1 MTEKRPWGMR
11 DWSLAITLVLGAISL
26 LTTLLSF
33 MGRGAEKANGWVDG
47 RARVVADETAR
58 KVVHDSLS
66 AHRYDRR
73 PHRRR

>member
-1 MTEKRPWGMR
+1 MTEERLWGVR
-11 DWSLAITLVLGAISL
+11 DWSLAVTLALGVISL

-33 MGRGAEKANGWVDG
+33 ANRGAEKANGWVDG

-66 AHRYDRR
+66 VHRYNRR